1 MNVLEWLKAS
11 SRYSIE
17 DRSYE
22 KIANDR
28 EIGVDEDATTLTIEQ
43 RELLVADILFVA
55 LILSPSSTSSQTV
68 SHNGFQRV
76 IGSETTRNEKYLADK
91 RFMMSIYERYGD
103 PRYDIIKSTDTPK
116 IKMIKIEDVI

>member
-17 DRSYE
+17 DRSMK

-55 LILSPSSTSSQTV
+55 LILSPSSLLHF
-68 SHNGFQRV
+68 HNGFQRV
-76 IGSETTRNEKYLADK
+76 IGSETTRNEKISC
-91 RFMMSIYERYGD
+91 R
-103 PRYDIIKSTDTPK
+103 
-116 IKMIKIEDVI
+116 